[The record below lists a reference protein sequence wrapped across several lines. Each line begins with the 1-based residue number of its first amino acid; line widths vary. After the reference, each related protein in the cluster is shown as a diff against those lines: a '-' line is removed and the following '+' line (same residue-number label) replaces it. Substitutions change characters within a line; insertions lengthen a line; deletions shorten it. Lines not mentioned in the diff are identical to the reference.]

1 MPNLPSLPPR
11 QLRIQPSAPVNLT
24 PVPAATAPPPP
35 PQPDPPPVVP
45 VEDDPLH
52 LHDTEF
58 GQRIRDSKFAG
69 LRPQPEPQSAM
80 AYCVLGAMQSD
91 TGHAFAPVFHGL
103 FAVRADAAEAV
114 RAIVIEME
122 AGLLSI
128 TDAVMFP
135 DDYGLTPEGV
145 LDICRA
151 ADVMVE
157 RAFHGPVYLRP
168 GTQCVWVVTTEVT
181 L

>member
-35 PQPDPPPVVP
+35 PQPDPSPVRPVQADPPA
-45 VEDDPLH
+45 EAPLA
-52 LHDTEF
+52 
-58 GQRIRDSKFAG
+58 QW
-69 LRPQPEPQSAM
+69 QPMPATPESAV
-80 AYCVLGAMQSD
+80 AYVVLGAMQSD

-135 DDYGLTPEGV
+135 DDYGLTAEAVQG
-145 LDICRA
+145 ICRA